1 MYAADASNYRRVP
14 IGVVAPVD
22 EEDVA
27 AAVAVCHAHDVPLL
41 PRGAG
46 TSIAGQAVN
55 TAVVVDFTRHLN
67 RVLEIDPQA
76 RTARVQPGLVL
87 DELRAAAAPHGLTF
101 GPDPSTHNRCTLG
114 GMIGNNACGS
124 HSVAWGKTV
133 DNVHALDV
141 LTYRGERLSL
151 GRGEAHGRIPDA
163 LRALG
168 QRYGDTVR
176 TAFPD
181 LTRRVSGYNLD
192 QLLPENGFDLAKAMV
207 GTEGTCATLLAATV
221 RLVESPPA
229 RALAVLGFPDAYLA
243 ADHVMAVRELDPLT
257 IEGMDAGLI
266 AALRAAHPTETA
278 SRYLPEGGGWL
289 YVETG
294 GQTRPAAEAAARTVV
309 AAMAGSGATSVVVSD
324 PAQMKALWRIREDGA
339 GILTRSPDGGEAW
352 PGWEDAA
359 VPPERFGGY
368 LREFDALLARHH
380 RRGAY
385 YGHFGDGCLHVRID
399 FDLLTERGIAGFR
412 AFMTDAADL
421 AVAHG
426 GSLSGEH
433 GDGSAR
439 AELLPRMYPPP
450 VIRAFEEFKAIWDPD
465 DRMNPDRI
473 VRPAKLDEDLRVF
486 VGMPTLRDEPELAFA
501 HDRGSFTR
509 ATRRCL
515 GVGKCITDHGGV
527 MCPSYRA
534 TGEEMHSTRG
544 RARLLFEMASGDV
557 VTGGW
562 QSPEV
567 AEALDLCLSCKGCK
581 RDCPVGVDMA
591 AYKTE
596 FLAQRYR
603 GKVRPAA
610 HYSMGALPRW
620 MGPSAGSRRRRQ
632 PPSNAAAAPPSR
644 GGEAHWAASTPS
656 APSPRSPP
664 PSPLDPPPAPPCPPR
679 SPAPAP
685 DVRKATQA
693 LEVLKCFP
701 DTGARVRAGRAEV
714 VRRRGGGCCCGPT
727 RHQPLRPRRRRR
739 RRRGAGELATPR
751 APAPR
756 RLTAGSLTSTGQV
769 ETRRTGAAAQLRT
782 IEPWLREGVPV
793 VGWSRPAR
801 RPCGPTPVTLLPDE
815 RWSPCCAEACGRSR
829 RCSAGHSTSCGA
841 RWQPP
846 GRGAGA
852 GHCHQHAERCTDAD
866 EAVDGRAG
874 HRRRGPRLGL
884 LRLAATSG
892 SRRATTRSMACA
904 ERVLLPPCA
913 AAPRRRGCWRRFS
926 CPRSCA
932 SGTREP
938 GHLATLAARACR
950 SARPRAERRRERSC
964 GDQQGYC
971 HHNFVLDGPPAR
983 SCPVART
990 ARAGSF
996 GAWGHG
1002 AGARQQATRDRL
1014 ELGCCRLAERRRRPD
1029 HGRDLV
1035 VGTSAGSVVE
1045 GPDRHG
1051 VTVETMSAT
1060 AAQLWP
1066 TRPAE
1071 VSAARRPP
1079 WPARAGRG
1087 RRPRDP
1093 QRFRAQHRI
1102 GGSRSARRTG
1112 PGPSGSR

>member
-1 MYAADASNYRRVP
+1 
-14 IGVVAPVD
+14 
-22 EEDVA
+22 
-27 AAVAVCHAHDVPLL
+27 
-41 PRGAG
+41 
-46 TSIAGQAVN
+46 
-55 TAVVVDFTRHLN
+55 
-67 RVLEIDPQA
+67 
-76 RTARVQPGLVL
+76 
-87 DELRAAAAPHGLTF
+87 
-101 GPDPSTHNRCTLG
+101 
-114 GMIGNNACGS
+114 MIGNNACGS

-141 LTYRGERLSL
+141 LTYRGSAWSSARPGAPEPPPGARHPGQLRDL
-151 GRGEAHGRIPDA
+151 RDRIAD
-163 LRALG
+163 
-168 QRYGDTVR
+168 DVR

-309 AAMAGSGATSVVVSD
+309 AAMAGSGATSVVVGD

-515 GVGKCITDHGGV
+515 GVGKCVTADGGV

-534 TGEEMHSTRG
+534 TGEEQHSTRG
-544 RARLLFEMASGDV
+544 RARLLFEMAKGEV
-557 VTGGW
+557 ITGGW
-562 QSPEV
+562 DSPEV
-567 AEALDLCLSCKGCK
+567 ADALDLCLSCKGCK

-591 AYKTE
+591 AT
-596 FLAQRYR
+596 
-603 GKVRPAA
+603 RP
-610 HYSMGALPRW
+610 SSW
-620 MGPSAGSRRRRQ
+620 PSATAARCARRRTTR
-632 PPSNAAAAPPSR
+632 
-644 GGEAHWAASTPS
+644 WATCPAGSGWPS
-656 APSPRSPP
+656 A
-664 PSPLDPPPAPPCPPR
+664 CP
-679 SPAPAP
+679 PAPAP
-685 DVRKATQA
+685 PSTPPPAARWACWPSGPGASPRSGTSRGWPCGRSPGPRARSGAT
-693 LEVLKCFP
+693 
-701 DTGARVRAGRAEV
+701 GS
-714 VRRRGGGCCCGPT
+714 GCCCGPT
-727 RHQPLRPRRRRR
+727 RSATTSTRRSSPTPPRCWSGWATPSSC
-739 RRRGAGELATPR
+739 RRG
-751 APAPR
+751 
-756 RLTAGSLTSTGQV
+756 
-769 ETRRTGAAAQLRT
+769 
-782 IEPWLREGVPV
+782 
-793 VGWSRPAR
+793 
-801 RPCGPTPVTLLPDE
+801 
-815 RWSPCCAEACGRSR
+815 
-829 RCSAGHSTSCGA
+829 
-841 RWQPP
+841 
-846 GRGAGA
+846 
-852 GHCHQHAERCTDAD
+852 
-866 EAVDGRAG
+866 
-874 HRRRGPRLGL
+874 
-884 LRLAATSG
+884 
-892 SRRATTRSMACA
+892 
-904 ERVLLPPCA
+904 
-913 AAPRRRGCWRRFS
+913 
-926 CPRSCA
+926 
-932 SGTREP
+932 
-938 GHLATLAARACR
+938 R
-950 SARPRAERRRERSC
+950 SA
-964 GDQQGYC
+964 
-971 HHNFVLDGPPAR
+971 
-983 SCPVART
+983 
-990 ARAGSF
+990 AG
-996 GAWGHG
+996 
-1002 AGARQQATRDRL
+1002 
-1014 ELGCCRLAERRRRPD
+1014 
-1029 HGRDLV
+1029 
-1035 VGTSAGSVVE
+1035 
-1045 GPDRHG
+1045 
-1051 VTVETMSAT
+1051 
-1060 AAQLWP
+1060 
-1066 TRPAE
+1066 
-1071 VSAARRPP
+1071 
-1079 WPARAGRG
+1079 
-1087 RRPRDP
+1087 
-1093 QRFRAQHRI
+1093 
-1102 GGSRSARRTG
+1102 
-1112 PGPSGSR
+1112 

>member
-1 MYAADASNYRRVP
+1 MRGRVRFDTATRAMYAADASNYRRVP

-141 LTYRGERLSL
+141 LTYRGERLGL

-168 QRYGDTVR
+168 QHYGDTVR

-294 GQTRPAAEAAARTVV
+294 GQTRSEAEAAARTVV
-309 AAMAGSGATSVVVSD
+309 AAMAGSGATSVVVGD
-324 PAQMKALWRIREDGA
+324 PARMKALWRIREDGA

-412 AFMTDAADL
+412 VFMEDAADL

-620 MGPSAGSRRRRQ
+620 LGLVARLPAGAVDAL
-632 PPSNAAAAPPSR
+632 NAAARGPLAGIAKRLGGIDPRRPIPPIAR
-644 GGEAHWAASTPS
+644 TPY
-656 APSPRSPP
+656 
-664 PSPLDPPPAPPCPPR
+664 
-679 SPAPAP
+679 
-685 DVRKATQA
+685 T
-693 LEVLKCFP
+693 
-701 DTGARVRAGRAEV
+701 
-714 VRRRGGGCCCGPT
+714 RRRP
-727 RHQPLRPRRRRR
+727 HPLRP
-739 RRRGAGELATPR
+739 G
-751 APAPR
+751 
-756 RLTAGSLTSTGQV
+756 
-769 ETRRTGAAAQLRT
+769 
-782 IEPWLREGVPV
+782 
-793 VGWSRPAR
+793 
-801 RPCGPTPVTLLPDE
+801 
-815 RWSPCCAEACGRSR
+815 
-829 RCSAGHSTSCGA
+829 
-841 RWQPP
+841 
-846 GRGAGA
+846 
-852 GHCHQHAERCTDAD
+852 
-866 EAVDGRAG
+866 
-874 HRRRGPRLGL
+874 
-884 LRLAATSG
+884 
-892 SRRATTRSMACA
+892 
-904 ERVLLPPCA
+904 
-913 AAPRRRGCWRRFS
+913 
-926 CPRSCA
+926 
-932 SGTREP
+932 
-938 GHLATLAARACR
+938 
-950 SARPRAERRRERSC
+950 
-964 GDQQGYC
+964 
-971 HHNFVLDGPPAR
+971 
-983 SCPVART
+983 
-990 ARAGSF
+990 
-996 GAWGHG
+996 
-1002 AGARQQATRDRL
+1002 
-1014 ELGCCRLAERRRRPD
+1014 
-1029 HGRDLV
+1029 
-1035 VGTSAGSVVE
+1035 
-1045 GPDRHG
+1045 
-1051 VTVETMSAT
+1051 
-1060 AAQLWP
+1060 
-1066 TRPAE
+1066 
-1071 VSAARRPP
+1071 
-1079 WPARAGRG
+1079 
-1087 RRPRDP
+1087 
-1093 QRFRAQHRI
+1093 
-1102 GGSRSARRTG
+1102 
-1112 PGPSGSR
+1112 